1 METDHVIKEKC
12 LKCNKRF
19 LSDGPGYRI
28 CYKCSTLLSGR
39 GAEANQKCRDQKK
52 GKGAEA

>member
-1 METDHVIKEKC
+1 MSLRKSRVC